1 MAEKTKEN
9 LNLLSEADH
18 YLLSTAGTTAD
29 PVVRR
34 RSVALVL
41 SEHGAAQDEA
51 RDVLAKGYA
60 AATQPSFHYIP
71 RGTAM
76 YTESDFNDAYEKLMD
91 HTKGFTR
98 VNHESLVNALTKS
111 PETLAPL
118 RMILGF
124 TYNELAVAMRYVD
137 SDSPVRGDTLKKL
150 ERGSSNIIASKAAD
164 RRKGQIETVAA
175 TILAVMNRDIL
186 QVPDAVS
193 GLFHSKLDKRDTQE
207 GWSSVVADS
216 AGVPYSALLY
226 QRYVGGVWRQIQ
238 DAYSEVK
245 GDNLLENPIAALFD
259 EEGVPYYRS
268 SSGTR
273 AANASTKDLGFSPG
287 PDFAVPDD
295 SPTVI
300 IESKVVED
308 GGTARDKASRIKNLA
323 DAAKHRG
330 VLACAVVDGKGW
342 QERLGAL
349 ADVVIATEGRTYS
362 LATLPQLLEIPEV
375 DALRGSAMRGGPERR
390 DG

>member
-1 MAEKTKEN
+1 M
-9 LNLLSEADH
+9 LSEADH
-18 YLLSTAGTTAD
+18 YLLSTAGTNAD

-34 RSVALVL
+34 RAVALVL
-41 SEHGAAQDEA
+41 SKHGATQDEA
-51 RDVLAKGYA
+51 RYVLAKGYA

-76 YTESDFNDAYEKLMD
+76 STEKDFNNAYEKLMN

-98 VNHESLVNALTKS
+98 VNHESLVNALTES

-124 TYNELAVAMRYVD
+124 TYNELAVAMRAID
-137 SDSPVRGDTLKKL
+137 ADSPVRGDTLKKL
-150 ERGSSNIIASKAAD
+150 ERGSSNVIARKATD
-164 RRKGQIETVAA
+164 RRKRQIETVVG

-186 QVPDAVS
+186 QVPDAVR
-193 GLFHSKLDKRDTQE
+193 GLFHSKLDKRDTQD

-259 EEGVPYYRS
+259 EAGVPYYRS
-268 SSGTR
+268 SSGPR
-273 AANASTKDLGFSPG
+273 AANVSTKDLGFSPG

-323 DAAKHRG
+323 DAANRRG

-362 LATLPQLLEIPEV
+362 LTTLPHLLEIPEV
-375 DALRGSAMRGGPERR
+375 DALRGAAMRSGPERR
-390 DG
+390 DE